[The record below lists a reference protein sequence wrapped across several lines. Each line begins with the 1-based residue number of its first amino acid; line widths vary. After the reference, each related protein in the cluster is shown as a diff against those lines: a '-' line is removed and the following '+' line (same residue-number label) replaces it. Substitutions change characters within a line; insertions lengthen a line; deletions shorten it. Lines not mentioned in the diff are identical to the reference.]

1 MGAKN
6 KNSNGDMI
14 IYVFLGALLTAAWH
28 FATGTA
34 YNSGEARFPVNFN
47 LFLYVASVL
56 GVCVLAAVCFLL
68 FDFICSR
75 IGEAGGVSRF
85 FNVVLIP
92 AFILAAAGLVFLIY
106 TVYNNENTLYPGGG
120 GGYSLRQYFPHPL
133 YFAFMF
139 VPAVLVFAGL
149 GGKENIKKS
158 RLIRA
163 AVSLAISL
171 LSAVYTWCPNPYAD
185 KGGGILHIDAY
196 TTSIINTARLVPFDA
211 HHISIYGHHGILYLP
226 IVRLFGGNYRA
237 LLLAIAIFTFITFMA
252 ACYAASALI
261 RRDSVYMLTA
271 AVICATTTLLTRRGV
286 YYQIN
291 PHRIM
296 FPMICLAFLAWEAQ
310 HPKEKFSIPR
320 MIVKILISLAA
331 FVWNFETGLFT
342 AIMLSFSMFME
353 LHYDSSWFTLK
364 TLRTVILLAVYI
376 GGTFFAAVGI
386 VDLYN
391 SAAGGDPVTLR
402 QFVYPLFS
410 GNYSVSN
417 LRKTM
422 PSVGHLFFL
431 QILLFGFTI
440 LSILRNRK
448 ETPEKDRGFN
458 ILAAAAGLSG
468 FSSLIYFVNRPAYGN
483 MSIAF
488 IQMAILLG
496 RGTDLFID
504 RKKLFAEGIK
514 AHKVFKYMLGMIMFF
529 LLYWISIEGILYIE
543 PGMGIRKSSGWN
555 SAEVKEVLE
564 EIREEIP
571 KDTFAIGKGV
581 PQLYYELGWDPQI
594 YPIDSPDMND
604 ENRRYI
610 KERIKDEEAVLSQRG
625 DLIPEDFELK
635 SKYKIGT
642 VEFGY
647 YVKNSE
653 KSPDSHPSGKP
664 AS

>member
-6 KNSNGDMI
+6 KNGNGDMI
-14 IYVFLGALLTAAWH
+14 IYVFLAALMIAAWR

-34 YNSGEARFPVNFN
+34 YNSGEAKFPVNFN
-47 LFLYVASVL
+47 LFLYITAIL
-56 GVCVLAAVCFLL
+56 GVCVLAAVCFLF

-75 IGEAGGVSRF
+75 IGEARGLSRF
-85 FNVVLIP
+85 FNVILIP
-92 AFILAAAGLVFLIY
+92 AFILVAAAIIFLIY
-106 TVYNNENTLYPGGG
+106 VVYNNENTLYPGGG
-120 GGYSLRQYFPHPL
+120 AAYSLRQYFPHPL

-139 VPAVLVFAGL
+139 VPAVIIFAGL

-158 RLIRA
+158 RLIRIA
-163 AVSLAISL
+163 ASLVVSLV
-171 LSAVYTWCPNPYAD
+171 SAVYTWCPNPFAD

-196 TTSIINTARLVPFDA
+196 TTSIINTARMIPFDS
-211 HHISIYGHHGILYLP
+211 HHISIYGHHGILYYP
-226 IVRLFGGNYRA
+226 IIRFFGSNYRA
-237 LLLAIAIFTFITFMA
+237 LLLAIGIFTFITFMS
-252 ACYAASALI
+252 ACYVSGSLI
-261 RRDSVYMLTA
+261 GRDSVFVLTVG
-271 AVICATTTLLTRRGV
+271 VICATTTLLTRRGV

-296 FPMICLAFLAWEAQ
+296 FPMICLAFLAFEAK
-310 HPKEKFSIPR
+310 HPKEKFSILR
-320 MIVKILISLAA
+320 MIVKILISVAA

-342 AIMLSFSMFME
+342 AIMFAFSVFMG

-364 TLRTVILLAVYI
+364 SFRTVLLLAVYVV
-376 GGTFFAAVGI
+376 GTFFAAVGF
-386 VDLYN
+386 VDMYN

-402 QFVYPLFS
+402 QFVYPLCS

-440 LSILRNRK
+440 LPILRGRK
-448 ETPEKDRGFN
+448 ETPWKDRGFN
-458 ILAAAAGLSG
+458 ILAAAAALSG

-496 RGTDLFID
+496 RGTDMFID

-514 AHKVFKYMLGMIMFF
+514 AHRVFKYMLGMIMFF
-529 LLYWISIEGILYIE
+529 VLYWISIEGVLYIE
-543 PGMGIRKSSGWN
+543 PGMGIRKTGGWD
-555 SAEVKEVLE
+555 SAEVNEVLE
-564 EIREEIP
+564 EIREEVP

-594 YPIDSPDMND
+594 YPIDSPDIND

-653 KSPDSHPSGKP
+653 KKS
-664 AS
+664 